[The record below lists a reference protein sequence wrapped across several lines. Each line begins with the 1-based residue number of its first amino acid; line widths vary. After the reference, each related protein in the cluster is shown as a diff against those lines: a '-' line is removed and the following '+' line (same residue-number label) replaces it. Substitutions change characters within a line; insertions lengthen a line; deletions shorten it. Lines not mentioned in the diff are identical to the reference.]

1 MSQLWKSNVPTV
13 SVWHWCTSFTSLI
26 LIRKHDIQSTF
37 AQNSEELWHLEKSS
51 VSSMTMHREGG
62 DGDWDK
68 WQFSEHQQSWW
79 APSCDLTGCRTLSSY
94 APGVQEVNSISQWLR
109 IWTLESDRSRLKL
122 QIWPH
127 PTYTRCPDEVPA
139 NGGTAVVQPLS
150 CTRLFAA
157 LWTAAHQASLSFT
170 ISQNLLKLMSIE
182 STMPS
187 SHLILCCPPSF
198 LALNLSQHY
207 SLFQWVGSSHQVA
220 KVLEL
225 QG

>member
-26 LIRKHDIQSTF
+26 LIHKHDIQGTF

-51 VSSMTMHREGG
+51 VSSTTMHREGG

-68 WQFSEHQQSWW
+68 WQFSEHQESWW
-79 APSCDLTGCRTLSSY
+79 APSCDLTGGRTLSSY
-94 APGVQEVNSISQWLR
+94 ATGVQEVNSISQWLR

-139 NGGTAVVQPLS
+139 NGGTVAVQPLS
-150 CTRLFAA
+150 CTWLFAA
-157 LWTAAHQASLSFT
+157 LWTAAHQASLST

-187 SHLILCCPPSF
+187 SHLILCRPPSF

-207 SLFQWVGSSHQVA
+207 SLFQWVSSLHQVA

-225 QG
+225 QV